1 MKKRGRESF
10 LRWGLYQRSPDAKAH
25 GKQRAKIPR
34 KRLPSPFSLVVY
46 AVLMCGAI
54 GMLVPFLWMARSSLV
69 TADQILKPCESLG
82 DFVPSPARPRNFPEV
97 FEKLHF
103 WRCLG
108 NTTFITVCV
117 LLGTILSSSLCA
129 YAFAYCRVP
138 YRNRIFYC
146 VLATMMLPAVVT
158 LIPVFI
164 VFRTI
169 GWIDTF
175 NPLIVPAFFGSPFAI
190 FLFRQFFLQL
200 PRELF
205 EAARV
210 DGASNLRI
218 WATIVLP
225 LSKPVVITVAIF
237 SFMGTWND
245 FMGPLIFLNSEE
257 NWTLQLGLASFMG
270 LVTTDWHLL
279 MAGSMI
285 VLLPVLVVFFALQ
298 RYFVRG
304 IVTTGLKG

>member
-1 MKKRGRESF
+1 M
-10 LRWGLYQRSPDAKAH
+10 
-25 GKQRAKIPR
+25 R
-34 KRLPSPFSLVVY
+34 KRCQEPFLGRGKKEPRPLFRVFLGRLAVY
-46 AVLMCGAI
+46 AVLSLGAVC
-54 GMLVPFLWMARSSLV
+54 MLVPFLWMVRSSLV
-69 TADQILKPCESLG
+69 TVDQVLEPCETLG
-82 DFVPSPARPRNFPEV
+82 DFVPSPIRPANYVEV
-97 FEKLHF
+97 FAKLRF

-108 NTTFITVCV
+108 NTTLITVCV
-117 LLGTILSSSLCA
+117 LVGTIASSSLCA

-138 YRNRIFYC
+138 YRNRVFYC
-146 VLATMMLPAVVT
+146 VLATMMLPGVVT

-164 VFRTI
+164 MFRTI
-169 GWIDTF
+169 GWVDTF
-175 NPLIVPAFFGSPFAI
+175 NPLIVPAFFGQPFAI

-205 EAARV
+205 DAARV

-225 LSKPVVITVAIF
+225 LSKPVIITVAIF

-257 NWTLQLGLASFMG
+257 NWTLQLALASFMG

-285 VLLPVLVVFFALQ
+285 VLLPVLVVFLALQ

>member
-1 MKKRGRESF
+1 MKKGSGIFSASARTSNRRGKPAQKRF
-10 LRWGLYQRSPDAKAH
+10 LT
-25 GKQRAKIPR
+25 
-34 KRLPSPFSLVVY
+34 PFLVYAALVVGG
-46 AVLMCGAI
+46 V
-54 GMLVPFLWMARSSLV
+54 GMLVPFLWMVRSSLV
-69 TADQILKPCESLG
+69 TVDQVLQPCDRLS
-82 DFVPSPARPRNFPEV
+82 DFLPRPARPRNYVEV

-103 WRCLG
+103 WRCLA
-108 NTTFITVCV
+108 NTTLITVCV
-117 LLGTILSSSLCA
+117 LVGTITSSSLCA

-138 YRNRIFYC
+138 YRNKVFYA
-146 VLATMMLPAVVT
+146 VLATMMLPGVVT
-158 LIPVFI
+158 LIPVF
-164 VFRTI
+164 VMFRTV
-169 GWIDTF
+169 GWVDTL
-175 NPLIVPAFFGSPFAI
+175 NPLIVPAFFGQPFAI

-218 WATIVLP
+218 WATLVLP
-225 LSKPVVITVAIF
+225 LSKPVIITVAIF

-257 NWTLQLGLASFMG
+257 LWTLQLALASFMG
-270 LVTTDWHLL
+270 LVSADWHLL

-285 VLLPVLVVFFALQ
+285 VLLPVLIVFLGLQ

>member
-1 MKKRGRESF
+1 VVGRI
-10 LRWGLYQRSPDAKAH
+10 AT
-25 GKQRAKIPR
+25 
-34 KRLPSPFSLVVY
+34 Y
-46 AVLMCGAI
+46 AVLTMGAAC
-54 GMLVPFLWMARSSLV
+54 MLIPFLWMVRSSLA
-69 TADQILKPCESLG
+69 TTDQILRPCESLR
-82 DFVPSPARPRNFPEV
+82 DLIPMPARPSNYVEV
-97 FEKLHF
+97 FEKLRF
-103 WRCLG
+103 WRLLS

-117 LLGTILSSSLCA
+117 LVGTILSSSLCA

-164 VFRTI
+164 MFRTI
-169 GWIDTF
+169 GWVDTF
-175 NPLIVPAFFGSPFAI
+175 NPLIVPAFFGQPFAI

-237 SFMGTWND
+237 SFMVSWND
-245 FMGPLIFLNSEE
+245 FMGPLIFLNSEA

-270 LVTTDWHLL
+270 LVGTDWHLL

-285 VLLPVLVVFFALQ
+285 VLLPVLIVFFALQ

>member
-1 MKKRGRESF
+1 
-10 LRWGLYQRSPDAKAH
+10 LRRVA
-25 GKQRAKIPR
+25 
-34 KRLPSPFSLVVY
+34 VY
-46 AVLMCGAI
+46 AALSAGALC
-54 GMLVPFLWMARSSLV
+54 MLTPFLWMLRSSLV
-69 TADQILKPCESLG
+69 TADQILEPCDALS
-82 DFVPSPARPRNFPEV
+82 DFVPRPAQPGNYVEV
-97 FEKLHF
+97 FQKLHF

-108 NTTFITVCV
+108 NTTIITVGV
-117 LLGTILSSSLCA
+117 LVGTILSSSLCA

-138 YRNRIFYC
+138 YRNKIFYA
-146 VLATMMLPAVVT
+146 VLATMMLPGVVT

-164 VFRTI
+164 MFRTI
-169 GWIDTF
+169 GWVDTF

-270 LVTTDWHLL
+270 LVGTDWHLL
-279 MAGSMI
+279 MAGSMV
-285 VLLPVLVVFFALQ
+285 VLLPVLIVFFALQ